1 MIKFLKNKRGI
12 AVTLFPIMVLPVI
25 YISVLVTEPIIDVGI
40 NKGSISMEYDHNIV
54 VTPPAEKENPDEEIP
69 IVKYEGYDTF
79 GELRIPAINLNQKV
93 ISSVTADADAIEIS
107 SAYLYSTDGFNRP
120 GNTVII
126 GHNYR
131 NGELFSNV
139 TKLKIGDKIYL
150 KTNGQDEI
158 EYTIYKIFET
168 SSSDASFY
176 NRDTQ
181 GKREITLSTCTDD
194 VEVTDNRL
202 IILGKEE

>member
-12 AVTLFPIMVLPVI
+12 AITLFPIMVLPVI

-93 ISSVTADADAIEIS
+93 ISSVTADAIEIS

>member
-12 AVTLFPIMVLPVI
+12 AVTLFPIMVLPII
-25 YISVLVTEPIIDVGI
+25 YISTLVTEPIIDVGI

-54 VTPPAEKENPDEEIP
+54 VTPPTEKENPDEEIP

-93 ISSVTADADAIEIS
+93 ISSVTADAIEIS

-202 IILGKEE
+202 IILGREE

>member
-12 AVTLFPIMVLPVI
+12 AITLFPIMVLPVI

-54 VTPPAEKENPDEEIP
+54 VTPPVEEKNPDEEIP
-69 IVKYEGYDTF
+69 IVKYKGYDTF

-93 ISSVTADADAIEIS
+93 ISSVTADAIEIS

>member
-12 AVTLFPIMVLPVI
+12 AVTLFPIMVLPII
-25 YISVLVTEPIIDVGI
+25 YISTLVTEPIIDVGI

-69 IVKYEGYDTF
+69 IVKYKGYDTF

-93 ISSVTADADAIEIS
+93 ISSVTADAIEIS

>member
-1 MIKFLKNKRGI
+1 MIKFFKNKRGI

-93 ISSVTADADAIEIS
+93 ISSVTADAIEIS

-176 NRDTQ
+176 NRDTA

>member
-1 MIKFLKNKRGI
+1 MIKFFKNKKGI
-12 AVTLFPIMVLPVI
+12 VMTFFPVMVLPII
-25 YISVLVTEPIIDVGI
+25 YISTLVTEPIIDVGT
-40 NKGSISMEYDHNIV
+40 NNGSISMEYDNIV
-54 VTPPAEKENPDEEIP
+54 VTPPVEEKNPDEEIP
-69 IVKYEGYDTF
+69 IVKYKGYDTF
-79 GELRIPAINLNQKV
+79 GELRIPTIDLKQKV
-93 ISSVTADADAIEIS
+93 ISSVTPDAIEIS

-176 NRDTQ
+176 NRDTE

>member
-93 ISSVTADADAIEIS
+93 ISSVTADAIEIS

-176 NRDTQ
+176 NRDTA

>member
-12 AVTLFPIMVLPVI
+12 AVTLFPIMVLPII
-25 YISVLVTEPIIDVGI
+25 YISTLVTEPIIDIGT
-40 NKGSISMEYDHNIV
+40 NKGSISMEYDRNIV

-93 ISSVTADADAIEIS
+93 ISSVTADAIEIS

>member
-1 MIKFLKNKRGI
+1 MRKFFKKNRGVAI
-12 AVTLFPIMVLPVI
+12 ILFPIMVLPFLYFTFLALEPMDDVQSGRDSI
-25 YISVLVTEPIIDVGI
+25 TMDYGNNVTVTEPV
-40 NKGSISMEYDHNIV
+40 E
-54 VTPPAEKENPDEEIP
+54 EKNPDDDIP
-69 IVKYEGYDTF
+69 IVKYQGYDTF
-79 GELRIPAINLNQKV
+79 GELRIPAIDLNQKV
-93 ISSVTADADAIEIS
+93 ISSVTADAIEIS
-107 SAYLYSTDGFNRP
+107 SAYLYSTDGFNQP

-158 EYTIYKIFET
+158 EYTIYNIFET
-168 SSSDASFY
+168 SSTDASFY
-176 NRDTQ
+176 NRDTS

-202 IILGKEE
+202 IILAREE

>member
-1 MIKFLKNKRGI
+1 MRKFFKKNRGVAI
-12 AVTLFPIMVLPVI
+12 ILFPIMVLPFLYFTFLALEPINDVQSGRDSI
-25 YISVLVTEPIIDVGI
+25 AMDYGNNVTVTEPV
-40 NKGSISMEYDHNIV
+40 E
-54 VTPPAEKENPDEEIP
+54 EKNPDDDIP
-69 IVKYEGYDTF
+69 IVKYQGYDTF
-79 GELRIPAINLNQKV
+79 GELRIPAIDLNQKV
-93 ISSVTADADAIEIS
+93 ISSVTADAIEIS
-107 SAYLYSTDGFNRP
+107 SAYLYSTDGFNQP

-158 EYTIYKIFET
+158 EYTIYNIFET
-168 SSSDASFY
+168 SSTDASFY
-176 NRDTQ
+176 NRDTS

-202 IILGKEE
+202 IILAREE

>member
-12 AVTLFPIMVLPVI
+12 AVTLFPIMVLPII
-25 YISVLVTEPIIDVGI
+25 YISTLVTEPIIDVGI

-79 GELRIPAINLNQKV
+79 GELRIPTIDLKQKV
-93 ISSVTADADAIEIS
+93 ISSVTADAIEIS

>member
-1 MIKFLKNKRGI
+1 MI
-12 AVTLFPIMVLPVI
+12 
-25 YISVLVTEPIIDVGI
+25 
-40 NKGSISMEYDHNIV
+40 H
-54 VTPPAEKENPDEEIP
+54 
-69 IVKYEGYDTF
+69 GYDTF
-79 GELRIPAINLNQKV
+79 GELRIPAIDLNQKV
-93 ISSVTADADAIEIS
+93 ISSVTADAIEIS
-107 SAYLYSTDGFNRP
+107 SAYLYSTDGFNQP

-158 EYTIYKIFET
+158 EYTIYNIFET
-168 SSSDASFY
+168 SSTDASFY
-176 NRDTQ
+176 NRDTS

-202 IILGKEE
+202 IILAREE

>member
-1 MIKFLKNKRGI
+1 MRKFFKKNRGVAI
-12 AVTLFPIMVLPVI
+12 ILFPIVVLPFLYFTFLALEPMDDVQSGRDSI
-25 YISVLVTEPIIDVGI
+25 TMDYGNNVTVTEPV
-40 NKGSISMEYDHNIV
+40 E
-54 VTPPAEKENPDEEIP
+54 EKNPDDDIP
-69 IVKYEGYDTF
+69 IVKYQGYDTF
-79 GELRIPAINLNQKV
+79 GELRIPAIDLNQKV
-93 ISSVTADADAIEIS
+93 ISSVTADAIEIS
-107 SAYLYSTDGFNRP
+107 SAYLYSTDGFNQP

-158 EYTIYKIFET
+158 EYTIYNIFET
-168 SSSDASFY
+168 SSTDASFY
-176 NRDTQ
+176 NRDTS

-202 IILGKEE
+202 IILAREE

>member
-12 AVTLFPIMVLPVI
+12 AITLFPIMVLPII
-25 YISVLVTEPIIDVGI
+25 YISTLVTEPIIDIGT

-93 ISSVTADADAIEIS
+93 ISSVTADAIEIS

>member
-12 AVTLFPIMVLPVI
+12 AITLFPVMVLPII
-25 YISVLVTEPIIDVGI
+25 YISTLVTEPIIDVGI

-93 ISSVTADADAIEIS
+93 ISSVTADAIEIS

-176 NRDTQ
+176 NRDTA

>member
-12 AVTLFPIMVLPVI
+12 AVTLFPVMVLPVI

-93 ISSVTADADAIEIS
+93 ISSVTADAIEIS

>member
-12 AVTLFPIMVLPVI
+12 AITLFPVMVLPII
-25 YISVLVTEPIIDVGI
+25 YISTLVTEPIIDVGI

-93 ISSVTADADAIEIS
+93 ISSVTADAIEIS

>member
-12 AVTLFPIMVLPVI
+12 AVTLFPIMVLPII
-25 YISVLVTEPIIDVGI
+25 YISTLVTEPIIDVGI

-79 GELRIPAINLNQKV
+79 GELRIPVINLNQKV
-93 ISSVTADADAIEIS
+93 ISSVTADAIEIS

>member
-12 AVTLFPIMVLPVI
+12 AITLFPVMVLPII
-25 YISVLVTEPIIDVGI
+25 YISTLVTEPIIDVGT

-93 ISSVTADADAIEIS
+93 ISSVTADAIEIS

-126 GHNYR
+126 GHNYK

>member
-1 MIKFLKNKRGI
+1 MLPKEITLPDNQKFG
-12 AVTLFPIMVLPVI
+12 TLLTPDMKLHRKYFEEMTKL
-25 YISVLVTEPIIDVGI
+25 YGI
-40 NKGSISMEYDHNIV
+40 NVVYYAPRKDKEYTLH
-54 VTPPAEKENPDEEIP
+54 
-69 IVKYEGYDTF
+69 
-79 GELRIPAINLNQKV
+79 
-93 ISSVTADADAIEIS
+93 
-107 SAYLYSTDGFNRP
+107 
-120 GNTVII
+120 
-126 GHNYR
+126 
-131 NGELFSNV
+131 GELFSNV

>member
-12 AVTLFPIMVLPVI
+12 AVTLFPIMVLPII
-25 YISVLVTEPIIDVGI
+25 YISTLVTEPIIDVGI

-54 VTPPAEKENPDEEIP
+54 VTPPVEEKNPDEEIP
-69 IVKYEGYDTF
+69 IVKYKGYDTF

-93 ISSVTADADAIEIS
+93 ISSVTADAIEIS

>member
-12 AVTLFPIMVLPVI
+12 AVTLFPIMVLPII
-25 YISVLVTEPIIDVGI
+25 YISTLVTEPIIDVGI
-40 NKGSISMEYDHNIV
+40 NKGTISMEYDHNIV
-54 VTPPAEKENPDEEIP
+54 VTPPAEKENPDKEIP

-79 GELRIPAINLNQKV
+79 GEIRIPAINLNQKV
-93 ISSVTADADAIEIS
+93 ISSVTADAIEIS

>member
-12 AVTLFPIMVLPVI
+12 AVTLFPIMVLPII
-25 YISVLVTEPIIDVGI
+25 YISTLVTEPIIDVGI

-93 ISSVTADADAIEIS
+93 ISSVTADAIEIS